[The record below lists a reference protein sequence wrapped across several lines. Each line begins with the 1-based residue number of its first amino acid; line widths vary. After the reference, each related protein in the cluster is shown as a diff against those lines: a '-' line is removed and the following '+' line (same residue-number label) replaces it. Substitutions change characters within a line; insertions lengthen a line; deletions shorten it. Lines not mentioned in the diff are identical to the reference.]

1 MIPTPKSEASLQC
14 QEQYDEGEGMIPV
27 VYRLQDNYLARAF
40 SLKNSHPPRK
50 IVKCSTPL

>member
-27 VYRLQDNYLARAF
+27 VYRLQDNYLARV
-40 SLKNSHPPRK
+40 LPQK
-50 IVKCSTPL
+50 